1 MKRLEKM
8 ATFLILMV
16 TVLLIIASIL
26 IITIGPYYFT
36 YKMSGFS
43 ITYLFCGLI
52 YGIVILS
59 FMPTFL
65 SAGIG
70 TIKEVYGLWRK

>member
-8 ATFLILMV
+8 ATFLIFMV
-16 TVLLIIASIL
+16 TVLLIISSML
-26 IITIGPYYFT
+26 LITIGPYYFT

-43 ITYLFCGLI
+43 ITYILCGLF
-52 YGIVILS
+52 YGIIILS
-59 FMPTFL
+59 IMPTFL
-65 SAGIG
+65 SSGIG